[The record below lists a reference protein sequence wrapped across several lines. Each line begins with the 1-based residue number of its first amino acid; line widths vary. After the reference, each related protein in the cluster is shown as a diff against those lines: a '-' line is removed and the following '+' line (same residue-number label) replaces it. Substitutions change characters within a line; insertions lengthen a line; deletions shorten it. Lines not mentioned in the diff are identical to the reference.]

1 MSTIAFTLLWNV
13 VLATMLALLVWPLSR
28 SKRVRRRPGLLH
40 ALWLLVLAKLVT
52 PPVIP
57 LPVLPG
63 LGTAAAD
70 ARAEMES
77 AGGIAVRRQPSPAE
91 HGALESSQ
99 PVVTGVSAR
108 TASR

>member
-13 VLATMLALLVWPLSR
+13 GLATMLALLVWLLSR
-28 SKRVRRRPGLLH
+28 SKLLRHRPGLTH

-63 LGTAAAD
+63 PSTATAD
-70 ARAEMES
+70 ARTELLPADVTP
-77 AGGIAVRRQPSPAE
+77 GWRQPSPAE
-91 HGALESSQ
+91 HGPLVSSR
-99 PVVTGVSAR
+99 PVV
-108 TASR
+108 